1 MSQSRQRVKSAN
13 LRIVLPPL
21 LLPSVP
27 VVAMI
32 AAAAETT
39 FDFSRL
45 FDKRKK
51 DAHRYQIADT
61 RGALRLTVPI
71 AHPHGIRRATW
82 TDVTVSDHGEWWNV
96 HRTAWESAYAR
107 TPFFEFYA
115 DDFAPFFNCH
125 GDGAT
130 LLELHRRANGALFRL
145 AGIDT
150 KIDYATTPEQLPEG
164 SIAIDPAE
172 IDVAETPYWQVR
184 ADRLGF
190 MTGMSGIDLL
200 FNEGPET
207 PLRLSERIESSE
219 LFKNLE
225 ARHVAAAL

>member
-1 MSQSRQRVKSAN
+1 MSQSRNRMKSAN
-13 LRIVLPPL
+13 LHVVLPPL

-27 VVAMI
+27 VVALI
-32 AAAAETT
+32 AAAAEAT

-71 AHPHGIRRATW
+71 AHPHGIRRAAW

-96 HRTAWESAYAR
+96 HRTAWESAYGR

-115 DDFAPFFNCH
+115 DDFASFFDCH

-130 LLELHRRANGALFRL
+130 LLELHRRANGTLFRL
-145 AGIDT
+145 SGIDT
-150 KIDYATTPEQLPEG
+150 KINYATSPSELPKEAV
-164 SIAIDPAE
+164 IIDSSE
-172 IDVAETPYWQVR
+172 IQIDETPYWQVR

-219 LFKNLE
+219 FFKNLE
-225 ARHVAAAL
+225 SR